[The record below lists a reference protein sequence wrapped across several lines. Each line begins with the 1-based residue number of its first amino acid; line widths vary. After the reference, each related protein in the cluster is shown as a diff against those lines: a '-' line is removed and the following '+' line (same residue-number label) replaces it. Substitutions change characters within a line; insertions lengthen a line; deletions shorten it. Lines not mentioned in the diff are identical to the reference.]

1 MTSTRKP
8 KTLWEQIEAERQ
20 MKLKQLKRKKFRI
33 KAKLF
38 LTIILPIFVVLLAI
52 KVSQT
57 FLRIKMREVFTGSG
71 KAGKT
76 AAGTGKAFGK
86 MAGVTAG
93 TPAEKTEASAG
104 TAKAAAPEYTE
115 STNTAET
122 ANVSTDSPVT
132 GDPAVKPTPAVMTP
146 IAREFITPEPVS
158 VPVEKKEDAAVPP
171 ASESIAAVPPASES
185 VTIEPMEPDSPDD
198 L

>member
-20 MKLKQLKRKKFRI
+20 MKLKQLKRKKFQI

-38 LTIILPIFVVLLAI
+38 LTIILPVFVVLLAI

-86 MAGVTAG
+86 MTGVTAG
-93 TPAEKTEASAG
+93 TPAENPAASTG

-115 STNTAET
+115 AAECTETAET
-122 ANVSTDSPVT
+122 TNIPTDSPVT
-132 GDPAVKPTPAVMTP
+132 GDAAAKPTPAVMTP
-146 IAREFITPEPVS
+146 VAKEFITPEPVS
-158 VPVEKKEDAAVPP
+158 VPVGEKEDAAVPP
-171 ASESIAAVPPASES
+171 APDS

>member
-20 MKLKQLKRKKFRI
+20 MKLKQLKRKKFQI

-38 LTIILPIFVVLLAI
+38 LTIILPVFVVLLAI

-86 MAGVTAG
+86 MAGVTAEN
-93 TPAEKTEASAG
+93 P
-104 TAKAAAPEYTE
+104 AAANAAEA
-115 STNTAET
+115 TN
-122 ANVSTDSPVT
+122 VPTDSPVT
-132 GDPAVKPTPAVMTP
+132 GDPAVKPTPAAMTP
-146 IAREFITPEPVS
+146 VAKEFITPEPVS
-158 VPVEKKEDAAVPP
+158 VPVVDSDATVPP
-171 ASESIAAVPPASES
+171 ASESTTAVPPASES